1 MHGTGVELQQITDL
15 VPDWRV
21 LADRVTQR
29 GITPGAIVN
38 DLGKQTAYNF
48 ALLEEVGPANLF
60 QKLVSAPDTREKLLR
75 VIRDSYLLA
84 LTHKMF
90 RSNGTIRRFFS
101 ERRIAVDDQKSQLM
115 SMAVDVAWKLEAS
128 LRKNIDSGDPKGF
141 KVLLP
146 AYVQTSVNNA
156 ILDHIKAESTWE
168 RQISSPSTDE
178 DGQEDDPISRAPDD
192 LSLVPDQLILSQEK
206 VSYLNQLR
214 SKLRT
219 LIAGKATPEPALV
232 VVDYMFGLGLTK
244 HSVAGEEKTMRECCE
259 ALNIEGET
267 QARKIARCQ
276 VLLDKGLGMIRE
288 MLREELPG
296 AVQCWQTE
304 LNVNV
309 ASKRDLNHRL
319 DLTEGEVDRLI
330 VNRQYMM
337 LENLCER
344 SVVKA
349 EKLRLLREK
358 GAVAAFVP
366 VDLNS
371 CTPREMTDILGLSK
385 ELAKKIVEQRPLAR
399 VDDLVDRKLVEP
411 AQLAP
416 LKQRG
421 AVVKTSSRRSLA
433 SCKVS
438 DLTAFEIA
446 ADTAERVLRAGPF
459 RSWSELEDFLGSD
472 ERTWAALRKNFSLGE
487 NPA

>member
-1 MHGTGVELQQITDL
+1 MQGAGVELQLITDL

-21 LADRVTQR
+21 LAARVSER

-48 ALLEEVGPANLF
+48 ALLDEVGPANLF
-60 QKLVSAPDTREKLLR
+60 QKLVATPEIREKLLR

-101 ERRIAVDDQKSQLM
+101 ERRIPLDDQKSQLM
-115 SMAVDVAWKLEAS
+115 SMAVDVAWKLEGS
-128 LRKNIDSGDPKGF
+128 LRKNVDASDPKGF

-156 ILDHIKAESTWE
+156 ILDHIKAESQWE
-168 RQISSPSTDE
+168 RQIANPSSDE
-178 DGQEDDPISRAPDD
+178 DGQDDDPISRAPDD
-192 LSLVPDQLILSQEK
+192 LSLIPDQLILSQEK

-214 SKLRT
+214 TRLRA
-219 LIAGKATPEPALV
+219 LIGGKQTPDPALV
-232 VVDYMFGLGLTK
+232 VVDCMFGLGLTK
-244 HSVAGEEKTMRECCE
+244 HSTAGEEKTMRECCE

-288 MLREELPG
+288 VLREELPG

-304 LNVNV
+304 VNVNV

-330 VNRQYMM
+330 VNRQYLM
-337 LENLCER
+337 LEHLSER
-344 SVVKA
+344 SVVKS
-349 EKLRLLREK
+349 EKLPTLKDK

-385 ELAKKIVEQRPLAR
+385 DLAKKIVDQRPLAR
-399 VDDLVDRKLVEP
+399 VDDLIDRKLVEQN
-411 AQLAP
+411 QLAP

-421 AVVKTSSRRSLA
+421 AVVKTAARRALTT
-433 SCKVS
+433 CRVT
-438 DLTAFEIA
+438 DLQAFDIPAEK
-446 ADTAERVLRAGPF
+446 AERILRGGPF
-459 RSWSELEDFLGSD
+459 RTWGEVEDFLGSD
-472 ERTWAALRKNFSLGE
+472 ERTWAALRKNFNLSE
-487 NPA
+487 NSA